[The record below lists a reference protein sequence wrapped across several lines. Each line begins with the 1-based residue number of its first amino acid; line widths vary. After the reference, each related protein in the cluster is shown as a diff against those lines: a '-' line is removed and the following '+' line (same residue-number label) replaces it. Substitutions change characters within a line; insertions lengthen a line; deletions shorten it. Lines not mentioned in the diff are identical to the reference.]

1 MHEHELWVTALF
13 NDNLAGIANGI
24 LTAVGQPAQAR
35 PWANYMT
42 MQFVVFAFIIG
53 LFAVLRP
60 KLSMDR
66 PGGLQHAFEAA
77 HGFLNDQAHDNI
89 HHHHRQY
96 LPFFGTIFFFVLF
109 ANLLGIIPTFESPTM
124 FPPVP
129 AGLALAA
136 FLYYNVQGFAEGG
149 IGYLKQFAGPSMGF
163 GFIGN
168 TLMACLMI
176 PIEIV
181 SHCARPISLTIR
193 LFANMFAGEQVTLV
207 FLSMTYIVAPVLFMG
222 LHVFVSF
229 VQAYVFALLTMI
241 YVGAAVS
248 HEH

>member
-1 MHEHELWVTALF
+1 MHEHELWLTALF
-13 NDNLAGIANGI
+13 NDHLAGAGNAV
-24 LTAVGQPAQAR
+24 LTAAGLAAQER
-35 PWANYMT
+35 PWANFMT
-42 MQFVVFAFIIG
+42 MQLLVAAIIVVVFA
-53 LFAVLRP
+53 LLRP
-60 KLSMDR
+60 KLSVES
-66 PGGLQHAFEAA
+66 PGAGQHIFEAMT
-77 HGFLNDQAHDNI
+77 GFLDEQAHDNI
-89 HHHHRQY
+89 HHHHRRHV
-96 LPFFGTIFFFVLF
+96 PFFGAIFVFVLF
-109 ANLLGIIPTFESPTM
+109 ANLIGIIPTFESPTM
-124 FPPVP
+124 FPYVP

-136 FLYYNVQGFAEGG
+136 FLYYNMQGFVEGG
-149 IGYLKQFAGPSMGF
+149 IRLLKQFAGPPMGF
-163 GFIGN
+163 GFIGDF
-168 TLMACLMI
+168 LMACLMI

-207 FLSMTYIVAPVLFMG
+207 FLSMTYIVAPVIFMG

>member
-13 NDNLAGIANGI
+13 NDHLAGVGNAV
-24 LTAVGQPAQAR
+24 LTAVGLPAHDR

-42 MQFVVFAFIIG
+42 MQFVVAALIVVFFG
-53 LFAVLRP
+53 VLRP
-60 KLSMDR
+60 RLSMAQ
-66 PGGLQHAFEAA
+66 PGGMQHAMETVY
-77 HGFLNDQAHDNI
+77 GFLGDQAHDNI
-89 HHHHRQY
+89 HHNHRKY
-96 LPFFGTIFFFVLF
+96 LPFFGAIFFFVLF
-109 ANLLGIIPTFESPTM
+109 ANLIGIIPTMESPTM

-136 FLYYNVQGFAEGG
+136 FLYYNIQGFAEGG
-149 IGYLKQFAGPSMGF
+149 IAYLKQFAGPNMGF
-163 GFIGN
+163 GSIGN
-168 TLMACLMI
+168 LLMACLMI

-181 SHCARPISLTIR
+181 SHSARPISLTIR

-207 FLSMTYIVAPVLFMG
+207 FLSMTYLLAPVVFMG

-248 HEH
+248 HDH

>member
-1 MHEHELWVTALF
+1 MHEHELWLTALF
-13 NDNLAGIANGI
+13 NDHLAGVANAVI
-24 LTAVGQPAQAR
+24 TAVGQPALDR

-42 MQFVVFAFIIG
+42 MQLLVAAIIFV
-53 LFAVLRP
+53 LFGMLRP
-60 KLSMDR
+60 RMSMDR
-66 PGGLQHAFEAA
+66 PGGLQLTMEAA
-77 HGFLNDQAHDNI
+77 HGFLDAQAHDNI
-89 HHHHRQY
+89 HHGHRKY
-96 LPFFGTIFFFVLF
+96 LPFFGTLFFFVLF
-109 ANLLGIIPTFESPTM
+109 ANLIGIIPTFESPTM

-136 FLYYNVQGFAEGG
+136 FLFYNIQGFAEGG
-149 IGYLKQFAGPSMGF
+149 IGYLKQFAGPDMGF
-163 GFIGN
+163 PTVGRIG
-168 TLMACLMI
+168 MACLLI
-176 PIEIV
+176 PIELV

-207 FLSMTYIVAPVLFMG
+207 FLSMTYILAPVVFMG